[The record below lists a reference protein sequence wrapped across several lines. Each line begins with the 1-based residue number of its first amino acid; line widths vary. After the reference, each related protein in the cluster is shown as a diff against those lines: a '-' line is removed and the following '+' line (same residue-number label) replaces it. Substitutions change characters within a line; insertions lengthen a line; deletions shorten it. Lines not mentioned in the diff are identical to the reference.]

1 MFGTTLTHALAE
13 DGCYDFVYEGAVVG
27 RLEWVADICDARPR
41 CGWWL
46 ALPGEP
52 DELIYRV
59 PDELFGD
66 LPRARARGV
75 SMSLGL
81 AQHMLADR
89 VEGVLDAAPRPGA

>member
-1 MFGTTLTHALAE
+1 MTAVVTQALSS
-13 DGCYDFVYEGAVVG
+13 DGGYDFIHDGELIG
-27 RLEWVADICDARPR
+27 RLVWIIDVCHEHPLR
-41 CGWWL
+41 GWWL
-46 ALPGEP
+46 SIPGVR

-59 PDELFGD
+59 PDELFAD

-89 VEGVLDAAPRPGA
+89 VEGLLDRPAG